1 MSIELGKIL
10 IILGILLAVV
20 GLIAVFRIQ
29 IPWLGKLP
37 GDFYVKRNN
46 VQIYFPLATCILLSL
61 LLSAILYL
69 FRK

>member
-10 IILGILLAVV
+10 IILGILLAVI
-20 GLIAVFRIQ
+20 GLIVVFRIQ